1 MNPQRKFYRYDHYAG
16 RRARMAR
23 IRRERIAYQSRL
35 RRTWRRDARI
45 GASLSQGEARDAA

>member
-1 MNPQRKFYRYDHYAG
+1 MNVQTPFYRVWHGDRYAG

-35 RRTWRRDARI
+35 RRRWARERTTVAK
-45 GASLSQGEARDAA
+45 GSA